1 MGQTTLAIADYDEF
15 LVPTATTITL
25 HFGLHPDQSDTAT
38 DRYINIEDTDRGV
51 LGFMLNADEGIAI
64 SKMNNRTFKV
74 PRPLAKN
81 VPHTIRRGDW
91 KNITFVTTVANTTI
105 RVDIVA

>member
-15 LVPTATTITL
+15 LVPSAATITL
-25 HFGLHPDQSDTAT
+25 HFGLYSSTADTAT
-38 DRYINIEDTDRGV
+38 DRYINIEDTDRGA
-51 LGFMLNADEGIAI
+51 LGFSVNADQGISI
-64 SKMNNRTFKV
+64 TKMNDRTFKV

-81 VPHTIRRGDW
+81 TAHTIRRGDW
-91 KNITFVTTVANTTI
+91 RNITFVTTVADTTI